1 MSQYLYRP
9 TRTMVEVIRDRHLE
23 REAAGDRTRDHVER
37 GLLLDEVDRLHR
49 ELLQRPGFVAQVVPV
64 AALSICTAL
73 WGAAAAWAF
82 R

>member
-37 GLLLDEVDRLHR
+37 GLLLAEVDRLHR

-64 AALSICTAL
+64 VALALCFGL
-73 WGAAAAWAF
+73 WGAAAAWAL

>member
-23 REAAGDRTRDHVER
+23 REAAGDRTREHVER
-37 GLLLDEVDRLHR
+37 GLLLAEVDKLQR
-49 ELLQRPGFVAQVVPV
+49 ELNERPGFVTLVAPV
-64 AALSICTAL
+64 LALSLCFGV
-73 WGAAAAWAF
+73 WGAALAWVV